1 MTNDQELAHKLKIK
15 FGTAPNEPT
24 SSQLEKIKQDIR
36 VLAQKG
42 VAPTELD
49 WESIVK
55 KHCPDA
61 GIYGYYGADTSD
73 LITLMQLATKQ

>member
-24 SSQLEKIKQDIR
+24 SIQLEKIKQDIR
-36 VLAQKG
+36 VLVQKG
-42 VAPTELD
+42 VIPTESD
-49 WESIVK
+49 WASIVK

-61 GIYGYYGADTSD
+61 GNYGYYGADTSD
-73 LITLMQLATKQ
+73 LITLMQLATKN

>member
-36 VLAQKG
+36 VLVQKG
-42 VAPTELD
+42 VIPTELD
-49 WESIVK
+49 WASIVK

-61 GIYGYYGADTSD
+61 GNYGYYGADTSD
-73 LITLMQLATKQ
+73 LITLMQLATKN

>member
-1 MTNDQELAHKLKIK
+1 MTNDQELAHKLKVK

-36 VLAQKG
+36 VLVQKG
-42 VAPTELD
+42 VIPTGSD
-49 WESIVK
+49 WASIVK

-61 GIYGYYGADTSD
+61 GNYGYYGADTSD
-73 LITLMQLATKQ
+73 LITLMQLATKN